1 MEFGSTL
8 VRLREGRGWSQDK
21 LAKKVGVTPQTIAAW
36 ETGSE
41 FPAQAQ
47 LLSLAKALKVKIERL
62 VEKDEELMVQVI
74 DATDTYETAV
84 MGIISVVTLTCALAL
99 VAINTTSPESVQT
112 VARVTEAVLAI
123 GLMALIYQRRS
134 PRSQRARA
142 FSDALEAAD
151 GSQTAF
157 ILKRR
162 AGRNTRNVIL
172 QFVLGVIIAATLIVL
187 LSIIVPES
195 RLPWVMF

>member
-172 QFVLGVIIAATLIVL
+172 QFVLGAIIAATLIVL

>member
-99 VAINTTSPESVQT
+99 VAINTTSPESAQA

-134 PRSQRARA
+134 PRSRRARA

-172 QFVLGVIIAATLIVL
+172 QFVLGAIIAATLIVL